1 MVLGFASLTTISK
14 PVRYSSRRVRSSRIG
29 VAGHPAQLL
38 AVGSKMLGAGGDAV
52 FLDAPHIACRHFS
65 REERVLRKI
74 LEVAAA
80 EGAALDVQA
89 RAQQHSDL
97 LRGGLFAHEP
107 RRLASPRAGSQ
118 LLATVA
124 AGGESR
130 WPGHWG
136 SGPDGPPRPA
146 CLRTPLGPS
155 ERVMAGMPFS
165 EKSRVVKTVS
175 PESRAHFCS
184 KFNVFM
190 MSVCFITI
198 SSFVPEQGKGP
209 LFWCSGPLP
218 LVQFRCCVGSGP
230 RVRINRP
237 LLPLPCASCTL

>member
-1 MVLGFASLTTISK
+1 MFRPG
-14 PVRYSSRRVRSSRIG
+14 PSSTATS
-29 VAGHPAQLL
+29 
-38 AVGSKMLGAGGDAV
+38 
-52 FLDAPHIACRHFS
+52 C
-65 REERVLRKI
+65 
-74 LEVAAA
+74 AAA
-80 EGAALDVQA
+80 SSP
-89 RAQQHSDL
+89 RAS
-97 LRGGLFAHEP
+97 P
-107 RRLASPRAGSQ
+107 MASPRAGSQ

-124 AGGESR
+124 LVGKQVAGTLGFRPR
-130 WPGHWG
+130 W
-136 SGPDGPPRPA
+136 SAAPA

-218 LVQFRCCVGSGP
+218 LIQFRCCVGSGP
-230 RVRINRP
+230 RVRVKRS